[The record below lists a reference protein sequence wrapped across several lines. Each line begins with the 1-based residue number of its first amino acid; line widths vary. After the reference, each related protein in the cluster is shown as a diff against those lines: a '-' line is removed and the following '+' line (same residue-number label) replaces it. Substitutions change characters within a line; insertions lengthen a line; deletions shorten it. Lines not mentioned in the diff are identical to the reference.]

1 MAVVTLCRMNL
12 TRLGDHD
19 VDQGACTF
27 RQQGSKIGSTWSA
40 VSAAMKV
47 MSYQKQ
53 LEKDMASTDSPEA
66 QAEQLRL
73 MLDAMWAS
81 NALDIQSTVA
91 KACSQV
97 CTQATDS
104 AALQIAYLLVLVE
117 ARGMACRR

>member
-1 MAVVTLCRMNL
+1 MAAAVLHEAFLAVLRELVC
-12 TRLGDHD
+12 
-19 VDQGACTF
+19 C

-47 MSYQKQ
+47 MAYQKQ

-97 CTQATDS
+97 CNPGTM
-104 AALQIAYLLVLVE
+104 E
-117 ARGMACRR
+117 GR

>member
-1 MAVVTLCRMNL
+1 
-12 TRLGDHD
+12 
-19 VDQGACTF
+19 
-27 RQQGSKIGSTWSA
+27 
-40 VSAAMKV
+40 

-53 LEKDMASTDSPEA
+53 LEKNMASTESPEA

-97 CTQATDS
+97 RISSTHFFCLCS
-104 AALQIAYLLVLVE
+104 AVLIMWTLE
-117 ARGMACRR
+117 LSCRL

>member
-1 MAVVTLCRMNL
+1 MAPSAMYFAKFANQEAHLMQLSC
-12 TRLGDHD
+12 
-19 VDQGACTF
+19 
-27 RQQGSKIGSTWSA
+27 RQQGSKLGSTWSA

-53 LEKDMASTDSPEA
+53 LEKNMASTESPEA

-97 CTQATDS
+97 CRLPLFPAS
-104 AALQIAYLLVLVE
+104 PII
-117 ARGMACRR
+117 

>member
-1 MAVVTLCRMNL
+1 MSSDFAQMLEQVAFVIHAFEDANEGTMALC
-12 TRLGDHD
+12 
-19 VDQGACTF
+19 

-47 MSYQKQ
+47 MSYQNQ
-53 LEKDMASTDSPEA
+53 LEKNMATSETPEA

-97 CTQATDS
+97 RT
-104 AALQIAYLLVLVE
+104 
-117 ARGMACRR
+117 